1 MISSLQNEQVK
12 HVVSLHTNKGR
23 NQCGQ
28 FLIEGKRFL
37 QEALLRDAKII
48 KIYYCSDN
56 QTFVKDTE
64 SDEFKPNLSVPNLV
78 NQAFKQQIPLEEVTE
93 AVMHKMSTTKEPQR
107 ILAIAEQDE
116 YGWTDIDLAKKE
128 FILIIDGIQDPGNMG
143 TILRTA
149 LAADIKNIILTKGTV
164 DIYNTKVLRSSMG
177 AIFSI
182 KILMDKTPE
191 EITNFCKANNF
202 ILTVST
208 MEGASIYQEKISEHI
223 PLALVL
229 GNEAFGPAEIFLREA
244 DKKLSI
250 PMFNTVESLNVAI
263 AAGIFLFEI
272 RRQLGF
278 L

>member
-1 MISSLQNEQVK
+1 M
-12 HVVSLHTNKGR
+12 
-23 NQCGQ
+23 
-28 FLIEGKRFL
+28 
-37 QEALLRDAKII
+37 
-48 KIYYCSDN
+48 
-56 QTFVKDTE
+56 
-64 SDEFKPNLSVPNLV
+64 PNLV